1 MRFFHG
7 ALIVVFMIHCTAM
20 RLCCCALLCV
30 FMIHCT
36 ARRLCCCALLCVFM
50 IHSTARRLCCCALL
64 AVFMIRCTAM
74 GLCCC
79 ALLCVFMIHSTAR
92 RLCCCALLGVFM
104 MVAFGIIA
112 GIFIISIEI
121 AYKRH
126 RRLKEKELELAK
138 TAADRWRGNIEV
150 SFVYVTS
157 CHTVWHC
164 HSVNVLSIYREVST
178 LSGCLLTL
186 CLFVMNC
193 SHCLSVY

>member
-7 ALIVVFMIHCTAM
+7 ALIVVFIIHC
-20 RLCCCALLCV
+20 
-30 FMIHCT
+30 
-36 ARRLCCCALLCVFM
+36 
-50 IHSTARRLCCCALL
+50 
-64 AVFMIRCTAM
+64 
-74 GLCCC
+74 
-79 ALLCVFMIHSTAR
+79 TAR

-164 HSVNVLSIYREVST
+164 HSVNVLSIHHEVST

-186 CLFVMNC
+186 CLFIMKC
-193 SHCLSVY
+193 SHCCAVLCAEASHSETHTAAVPARLSESWRSNDRSRSVKHRQPRGLQ